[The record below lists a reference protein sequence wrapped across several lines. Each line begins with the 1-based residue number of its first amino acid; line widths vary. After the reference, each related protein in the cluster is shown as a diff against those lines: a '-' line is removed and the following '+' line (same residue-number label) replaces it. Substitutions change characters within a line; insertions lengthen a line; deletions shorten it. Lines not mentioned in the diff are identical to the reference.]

1 MKKGSKVLFVYF
13 SVLIMVVGFFLPNFS
28 YIVNASEVKPGDT
41 LLKGATSAF
50 TNVEDNTLYLG
61 MEENT
66 SSRVEVNSLNYIVE
80 GCTVVNSSVVSATL
94 NDDGISCTIDSL
106 GYGKTEVLFD
116 IKNINSGSNKIEV
129 LSVDVEF
136 EDYFNYYYNKIPD
149 TMRYSQYAE
158 QFIASELN
166 FPEEFSTGFGE
177 EGCYVESGSESTCKI
192 ELIYTYNY
200 YVEGVKDYQVNTY
213 SKLKDVI
220 VTDYFS
226 DNEDVIYPQN
236 GNLYLGVGEVKA
248 FEFDGYL
255 DINEYFWVSSDN
267 SVVRIDNSNNVIGN
281 GEGVANIRLVHKET
295 LDLFVDVIVHVEN
308 GYISKEIDDVLKKFS
323 GTLVIDVSNDLG
335 LYSEDIVE
343 QSLLVE
349 NYFKKFVEGSKL
361 EYKTMTCAEDLNDCI
376 LDFTDLSNYQDYA
389 TNIFSVQFTGINI
402 GNLYGIHTGYE
413 DVNFIFLDKTLKLN
427 NISNLVTVTEED
439 PENEGQTITRAADIL
454 IDYDSEYL
462 ELVDE
467 DTFEF
472 KTLKEGYTTITLYAG
487 DSMTSVTLCIL
498 FTEDEVNRATNL
510 LANFTEL
517 EIPFSAEGISD
528 KTAEDLIRGYLEN
541 ELLNNDLY
549 DYLVLIITLLPDN
562 NFKLSATVEYD
573 GYYLGILPIYDQFIN
588 GKFDEEGLNIYNEVE
603 EIFSGV
609 KDRYKLSL
617 DQSIE
622 AMANDKTGDDLI
634 PYTGLDQ
641 VIPDTLDVVIT
652 PLEEYYFNWYLNAGT
667 MFVMELYYEEVLVG
681 RKEFFVQLD
690 LVLDRS
696 VLDESDEASKLTYVT
711 SYIDNLDLGL
721 TVTKEQENY
730 YKLVSD
736 LNRFYILFDQKDLI
750 EAESVSF
757 DALDITLNVGESYK
771 IRSLW
776 YPIGSTHAATRFV
789 SSNPTAFTVD
799 EKGVIVAKAKGYGL
813 VRMSFGNSYKDMFVA
828 VGYED
833 NEFFDEIVGNLNLNL
848 KVSFDE
854 YKACGDI
861 MCVLY
866 DRISNQ
872 INDYVDTLRAP
883 LGTNAS
889 SGISTFA
896 ASTGEFGYEIN
907 QTENEGW
914 ELVLQVGPFISDAY
928 PITYAFTGITMEN
941 PEIDLD
947 INETKE
953 IDISFSEGD
962 KSNLRYYVQD
972 TSVATIKKGK
982 VTGLKNGMTKVHVYD
997 KYNYY
1002 SFEFTVFVNK
1012 EEYIDYLNR
1021 KLDSTLVELTGVD
1034 LNGVSTNFRTA
1045 VDYQI
1050 ENKLLAAGIEL
1061 ETLYGSYDYLN
1072 AVINQ
1077 DLNSA
1082 EITLKRFESSKENK
1096 FDINIKVNGLY
1107 LPSPIVE
1114 LNIGD
1119 TYEVSMHRYGEA
1131 ATEDYT
1137 SVSVTPELCTING
1150 ATVTALKSGI
1160 CEVNYTVNNET
1171 IKQYF
1176 YISLNDF
1183 VPYLDGILD
1192 GIVETINIQAEPYDI
1207 SKYDEGDWKYVD
1219 LYNVLIR
1226 KELDLLLDG
1235 YDRVEYMLEDSAID
1249 QNGLVNFNLYYDK
1262 TVRFPYGIK
1271 SYGASVE
1278 SKEKSI
1284 KVVYQDPSSDKDEI
1298 VAKILEGVKTEYV
1311 LTTDQVLDVIVNE
1324 GDIEYKSPYL
1334 FKYSDFEKDL
1344 KEACPECTYYNNG
1357 CGATSPQNGII
1368 YSSINAIVFRG
1379 DEALVTLNVYVQ
1391 ANINIDIYEIEND
1404 GYIEDS
1410 IKKHV
1415 RDAYRRYKDRH
1426 HASLYYRLRNNIT
1439 EVTTVNDYEVE
1450 LENLGDNL
1458 YTITIDDKTFNSYIH
1473 INILTEEEDFDYS
1486 VKVEEITLNED
1497 KVVLTVG
1504 ESFDLVASI
1513 LPDNA
1518 FNKNVI
1524 WSSADNSIATVVNG
1538 KVTAMKAGSTVIT
1551 VKSED
1556 GRAQTSINVI
1566 VNPLKVKEIKVNKE
1580 ILNMTAGDTFDLI
1593 AVVYPENASN
1603 KELKWSSTNTNVVTV
1618 ENGKVTAIGAGSAMI
1633 RVESVDGGM
1642 AVAAINVSVIELGL
1656 PGDIDA
1662 DGKINIVDLIHL
1674 RKHLAGITVLTG
1686 DYYKR
1691 ADFNK
1696 DGLVNIVDLVNMRKH
1711 LAA

>member
-1 MKKGSKVLFVYF
+1 MKKGSKVLFAYF

-28 YIVNASEVKPGDT
+28 YIVNASEVKPGDA

-166 FPEEFSTGFGE
+166 FPEEFSTRFTE

-200 YVEGVKDYQVNTY
+200 YVEGVKNYQVNTY

-220 VTDYFS
+220 VTDYFV
-226 DNEDVIYPQN
+226 DDVVDVYTQV
-236 GNLYLGVGEVKA
+236 GDLYLGVGEVKP
-248 FEFDGYL
+248 FEFDGHV

-267 SVVRIDNSNNVIGN
+267 SVVRVDNSNNVVAVS
-281 GEGVANIRLVHKET
+281 EGVANIRLVHKET
-295 LDLFVDVIVHVEN
+295 LELLVDVIVHVEN
-308 GYISKEIDDVLKKFS
+308 GYVTKHADVVLNHFN
-323 GTLVIDVSNDLG
+323 GNMVIDISNNVGAYNKELEPTQI
-335 LYSEDIVE
+335 LEK
-343 QSLLVE
+343 
-349 NYFKKFVEGSKL
+349 YFKKYVEGTRL
-361 EYKTMTCAEDLNDCI
+361 EYQTTICAEELNDCV
-376 LDFTDLSNYQDYA
+376 LSFYDSSSYAYYTTNY
-389 TNIFSVQFTGINI
+389 FSVKFEGINI
-402 GNLYGIHTGYE
+402 GLVNGVHSEFE
-413 DVNFIFLDKTLKLN
+413 DVSFIYLNKNLKLG
-427 NISNLVTVTEED
+427 NITNLEKVNVED
-439 PENEGQTITRAADIL
+439 PDNEGQTIEVPADIL

-487 DSMTSVTLCIL
+487 DSMTSVTICIL

-549 DYLVLIITLLPDN
+549 DYLVLNITLLPDN
-562 NFKLSATVEYD
+562 NFKLSATIEYD
-573 GYYLGILPIYDQFIN
+573 GYYLGILPIYNQFIN
-588 GKFDEEGLNIYNEVE
+588 GKFDEEGLNIYSEVE

-622 AMANDKTGDDLI
+622 AMANNKSVHELI
-634 PYTGLDQ
+634 SYTGLDK
-641 VIPDTLDVVIT
+641 VIPDTLDVVIM

-667 MFVMELYYEEVLVG
+667 MFAMELYYEEVLVG

-696 VLDESDEASKLTYVT
+696 VLEENDDASKLTYIT
-711 SYIDNLDLGL
+711 SYIDSLNLGL
-721 TVTKEQENY
+721 TITKERDNY
-730 YKLVSD
+730 YKLVSAS
-736 LNRFYILFDQKDLI
+736 NRFYILFDQKDLI
-750 EAESVSF
+750 EAESVFF
-757 DALDITLNVGESYK
+757 DALDIKMNVGESYK
-771 IRSLW
+771 IRSYW
-776 YPIGSTHAATRFV
+776 YPFGSTHAAMKFV
-789 SSNPTAFTVD
+789 SSNPAVFTVD
-799 EKGVIVAKAKGYGL
+799 DNGLIVAKSKGFGL
-813 VRMSFGNSYKDMFVA
+813 VRMSFGKDFKDMFVA

-833 NEFFDEIVGNLNLNL
+833 NEFFDEIITNFDLNL
-848 KVSFDE
+848 KITFEE
-854 YKACGDI
+854 YQVCGDI
-861 MCVLY
+861 ICVLY
-866 DRISNQ
+866 DKVSKQ
-872 INDYVDTLRAP
+872 IDDYVNTLREP
-883 LGTNAS
+883 LGIVEG

-896 ASTGEFGYEIN
+896 ASTGEVGYEIN
-907 QTENEGW
+907 PTDDGGW
-914 ELVLQVGPFISDAY
+914 ELIMQIGPFTSKAY
-928 PITYAFTGITMEN
+928 PISYMFTGITMED
-941 PEIDLD
+941 PEINLEID
-947 INETKE
+947 ETKE
-953 IDISFSEGD
+953 INISFSEGD

-972 TSVATIKKGK
+972 TKVATISKGK
-982 VTGLKNGMTKVHVYD
+982 VTGLKTGMTKVNVYD
-997 KYNYY
+997 KYNHY

-1012 EEYIDYLNR
+1012 DEYISYMNR
-1021 KLDSTLVELTGVD
+1021 KLDSTVIELIGTD
-1034 LNGVSTNFRTA
+1034 LNGISVDFKTN

-1050 ENKLLAAGIEL
+1050 ERKLLAAGIDL
-1061 ETLYGSYDYLN
+1061 DTLFGSYDYLE

-1077 DLNSA
+1077 DLTSA
-1082 EITLKRFESSKENK
+1082 EISLHNYVDFDEERK
-1096 FDINIKVNGLY
+1096 FDIDIDVNGMY
-1107 LPSPIVE
+1107 LPDPIVE

-1119 TYEVSMHRYGEA
+1119 TYEVPIHRYGEA

-1150 ATVTALKSGI
+1150 AIVTALKSGI

-1176 YISLNDF
+1176 LISMEEF
-1183 VPYLDGILD
+1183 VTYLDGIVDSIGDSL
-1192 GIVETINIQAEPYDI
+1192 TIQAEPYDI
-1207 SKYDEGDWKYVD
+1207 NRYYNGDWEYVD
-1219 LYNVLIR
+1219 LYNVPIR
-1226 KELDLLLDG
+1226 KALEEKLES
-1235 YDRVEYMLEDSAID
+1235 YDRVYFSLNDSAINED
-1249 QNGLVNFNLYYDK
+1249 GFISFYLNYDK
-1262 TVRFPYGIK
+1262 SVRFPYGSS
-1271 SYGASVE
+1271 SYGTNIS
-1278 SKEKSI
+1278 SKMGSLEVMYHEPSDEKDGLI
-1284 KVVYQDPSSDKDEI
+1284 DN
-1298 VAKILEGVKTEYV
+1298 ILEGVKTNYV
-1311 LTTDQVLDVIVNE
+1311 LSTDQVLDVMINE
-1324 GDIEYKSPYL
+1324 GDIEYNSPYL

-1344 KEACPECTYYNNG
+1344 KEACPDCYYYNNG
-1357 CGATSPQNGII
+1357 CGATSPDNGII
-1368 YSSINAIVFRG
+1368 SSGINAIIFKG
-1379 DEALVTLNVYVQ
+1379 DEALVNMNILVR
-1391 ANINIDIYEIEND
+1391 ANINIDVYEIEDD
-1404 GYIEDS
+1404 GYIEES

-1439 EVTTVNDYEVE
+1439 EVTTENDYDVE
-1450 LENLGDNL
+1450 LKKLDNDF
-1458 YTITIDDKTFNSYIH
+1458 YTITIDDYTFSSYIH
-1473 INILTEEEDFDYS
+1473 INILTKEEDFDYS
-1486 VKVEEITLNED
+1486 VKVEEIKVNKD
-1497 KVVLTVG
+1497 KVTITVG
-1504 ESFDLVASI
+1504 DTFDLVTTI
-1513 LPDNA
+1513 LPENA

-1538 KVTAMKAGSTVIT
+1538 KVTAVKAGSTVIT

-1556 GRAQTSINVI
+1556 GKAQTSINVL

-1580 ILNMTAGDTFDLI
+1580 VLNMTAGDTFDLI

-1618 ENGKVTAIGAGSAMI
+1618 DNGKVTAIGAGSAMI